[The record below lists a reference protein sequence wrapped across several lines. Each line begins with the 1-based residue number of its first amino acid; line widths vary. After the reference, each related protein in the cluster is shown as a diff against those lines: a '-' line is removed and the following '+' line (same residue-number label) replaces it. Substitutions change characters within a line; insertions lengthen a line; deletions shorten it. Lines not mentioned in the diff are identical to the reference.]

1 MDNSTYSLDNHAPAL
16 LVHRKT
22 DREADYRYAEKARM
36 IYGPEKCRL
45 MLMDSADHCYTA
57 VQQDMIYEW
66 IQEFLTGKC

>member
-1 MDNSTYSLDNHAPAL
+1 
-16 LVHRKT
+16 
-22 DREADYRYAEKARM
+22 M

-66 IQEFLTGKC
+66 IREFLTGKC